1 MPSNKLLPIIAGLVL
16 VMLVFV
22 GIKSIDS
29 GGDDTVLDQ
38 VPVAGMPDA
47 DSPADTIRTLTAQ
60 VASIKSE
67 SEKLQMQNQE
77 LLRQRQEI
85 ESKVRA
91 QLLTEMRS
99 MKDKEDTTAV
109 SKLTEKLDFFKNQLD
124 ELTHAQNGASQQS
137 PGSDIPVGF
146 GIGSGDGINLPK
158 STETTWIEPLGT
170 SKDRQGNWV
179 YPALSKSGDEQ
190 NPTDDSGG
198 LLGKSSATEAYLK
211 AKLDEAE
218 PDEPVYTVPRNATL
232 IGSTGMTALIGR
244 IPFKGVVE
252 DPFPFKVI
260 VGRDNLAANG
270 IEVPGLDGMVFSG
283 KATGDWTLSC
293 VRGEIISVTYVYA
306 DGTIR
311 ELSAD
316 TTKNLLASQQGQQQ
330 GSQQRKMGW
339 ISDRRGIPC
348 VTGTRISNAPDYLA
362 GRILASAAEA
372 AAGAFSQAQTTN
384 AVSLGQGVAT
394 SVITG
399 DAGKFAAGQAMAG
412 GANEVSQY
420 LRERAAQSFDA
431 VYVDTGAELAV
442 HVDIE
447 LPIDYEP
454 DGRKTHYASTQ
465 TTDDE
470 VLD

>member
-1 MPSNKLLPIIAGLVL
+1 MSSNKLLPIIAGLVL

-22 GIKSIDS
+22 GIKSFNQ
-29 GGDDTVLDQ
+29 GGDDTLLDK
-38 VPVAGMPDA
+38 VPVAGTPDA

-60 VASIKSE
+60 VASIKNE
-67 SEKLQMQNQE
+67 SEKLQMQSQE

-91 QLLTEMRS
+91 ELLTEMRN
-99 MKDKEDTTAV
+99 MKDKEDTAAV
-109 SKLTEKLDFFKNQLD
+109 GKLTERLDFFKNQLD
-124 ELTHAQNGASQQS
+124 ELTQAQNGAAQQAH
-137 PGSDIPVGF
+137 GSDIPIGF
-146 GIGSGDGINLPK
+146 GIGSGDGISLPK
-158 STETTWIEPLGT
+158 TTEIVWIEPLGT
-170 SKDRQGNWV
+170 SKDRQGNSV
-179 YPALSKSGDEQ
+179 YSSLAKSG
-190 NPTDDSGG
+190 NDSVADTGG
-198 LLGKSSATEAYLK
+198 LLGTKTENYLN
-211 AKLDEAE
+211 AKLETITE
-218 PDEPVYTVPRNATL
+218 SDEPVYTVPRNATL
-232 IGSTGMTALIGR
+232 IGSTGMTSLIGR

-293 VRGEIISVTYVYA
+293 VRGDIVSVTYVFA

-316 TTKNLLASQQGQQQ
+316 TTKNLQASQQGQQQ
-330 GSQQRKMGW
+330 GGQQLKMGW

-372 AAGAFSQAQTTN
+372 AAGAFSQTQTTN

-399 DAGKFAAGQAMAG
+399 DAGQFAAGQALAG

-465 TTDDE
+465 TTDDDL
-470 VLD
+470 LD

>member
-16 VMLVFV
+16 LMLVFV
-22 GIKSIDS
+22 GVKSIDS
-29 GGDDTVLDQ
+29 GGDDTLLDK
-38 VPVAGMPDA
+38 VPVAGTPDA

-60 VASIKSE
+60 VASIKNE

-91 QLLTEMRS
+91 ELLTEMRN
-99 MKDKEDTTAV
+99 MKNKEDTTAV
-109 SKLTEKLDFFKNQLD
+109 GKLTERLDFFKNQLD

-146 GIGSGDGINLPK
+146 GIGSGDGITLPNAK
-158 STETTWIEPLGT
+158 EIVWIEPLGT
-170 SKDRQGNWV
+170 SKDRQGNSV
-179 YPALSKSGDEQ
+179 YPSLAKSGDD
-190 NPTDDSGG
+190 TVAASGG
-198 LLGKSSATEAYLK
+198 LLGTKTENYLN
-211 AKLDEAE
+211 AKLETITE

-293 VRGEIISVTYVYA
+293 VRGDIVSVTYVFA

-330 GSQQRKMGW
+330 GGQPQKMGW

-399 DAGKFAAGQAMAG
+399 DAGQFAAGQALAG

-470 VLD
+470 LLD

>member
-1 MPSNKLLPIIAGLVL
+1 MPSNKLLPVIAGLVL

-22 GIKSIDS
+22 GVKSIDS
-29 GGDDTVLDQ
+29 GGDDIQLDQ
-38 VPVAGMPDA
+38 VPVAGTPDA

-60 VASIKSE
+60 VASIKNE

-91 QLLTEMRS
+91 ELVTEMRK
-99 MKDKEDTTAV
+99 MKDKEDSTAV
-109 SKLTEKLDFFKNQLD
+109 GKLTERLDFFKNQLD
-124 ELTHAQNGASQQS
+124 ELTHAQNGASQQA

-158 STETTWIEPLGT
+158 PAEIVWIEPLGT
-170 SKDRQGNWV
+170 SKDRQGNLL
-179 YPALSKSGDEQ
+179 YPSVSKSGGD
-190 NPTDDSGG
+190 PADDGGG
-198 LLGKSSATEAYLK
+198 LLGKSSTTENYLK

-293 VRGEIISVTYVYA
+293 VRGEIISVTYVFA

-330 GSQQRKMGW
+330 GGQQQKMGW

-348 VTGTRISNAPDYLA
+348 VTGTRISNAPEYLT

-372 AAGAFSQAQTTN
+372 AAGAFSQTQTTN
-384 AVSLGQGVAT
+384 TVSASQGVTT

-454 DGRKTHYASTQ
+454 DGRKTYYASTQ

>member
-22 GIKSIDS
+22 GIKSFNQS
-29 GGDDTVLDQ
+29 GDDTLLDK
-38 VPVAGMPDA
+38 VPVAGTPDA

-60 VASIKSE
+60 VASIKNE

-91 QLLTEMRS
+91 ELLTEMRNL
-99 MKDKEDTTAV
+99 KNKEDTAAV
-109 SKLTEKLDFFKNQLD
+109 GKLTERLDYFKNQLD
-124 ELTHAQNGASQQS
+124 ELTQAQNGAAQPAS
-137 PGSDIPVGF
+137 GSDIPIGF
-146 GIGSGDGINLPK
+146 GIGGGDGISLSK
-158 STETTWIEPLGT
+158 ATEIVWIEPLGT
-170 SKDRQGNWV
+170 NKDRQGNSV
-179 YPALSKSGDEQ
+179 YPSLGKSGDD
-190 NPTDDSGG
+190 TVAASGG
-198 LLGKSSATEAYLK
+198 LLGTKTENYLN
-211 AKLDEAE
+211 AKLETITE

-293 VRGEIISVTYVYA
+293 VRGDIVSVTYVFA

-330 GSQQRKMGW
+330 GGQPQKMGW

-372 AAGAFSQAQTTN
+372 AAGAFSQSQTTN

-399 DAGKFAAGQAMAG
+399 DAGQFAAGQALAG

-465 TTDDE
+465 TTDDDY
-470 VLD
+470 LD